1 MTNDID
7 DHGGEPDEIARF
19 LRERV
24 ARHQAPTRLRSAVV
38 ETLSP
43 SEGRR
48 RPSLWLPPALSA
60 LATAMVMLL
69 WLAPVLPRSG
79 GDPLQLLSHAVMTEH
94 ARAVLWGEA
103 RPDARSEEHTS
114 ELQSHLNLVCRL
126 LLEKKKKKNKHNIS
140 YKKKKKNKKKKQKK
154 KKK

>member
-24 ARHQAPTRLRSAVV
+24 ARHQAPTRLRAAVV

-69 WLAPVLPRSG
+69 WLAPVLWLRPGIGWSGRALSCHGFLPRM
-79 GDPLQLLSHAVMTEH
+79 Q
-94 ARAVLWGEA
+94 
-103 RPDARSEEHTS
+103 RPPVSRTS
-114 ELQSHLNLVCRL
+114 
-126 LLEKKKKKNKHNIS
+126 
-140 YKKKKKNKKKKQKK
+140 Y
-154 KKK
+154 